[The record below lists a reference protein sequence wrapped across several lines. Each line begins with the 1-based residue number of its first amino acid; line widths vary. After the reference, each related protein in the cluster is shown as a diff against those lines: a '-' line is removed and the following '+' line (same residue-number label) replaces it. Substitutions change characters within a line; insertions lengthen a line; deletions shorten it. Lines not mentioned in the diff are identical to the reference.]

1 MATENIQVVLASRP
15 EGWVGEENFEVR
27 QAVLPEPGDGELLVH
42 NIYCSCDPYLRNL
55 MSADSAYATRLE
67 IGQPVR
73 ARAVGQVVASRR
85 SGIAEGDLVWGYFG
99 WQSHAC
105 MPAEER
111 IWPVDPGLGP
121 ISHFISILGMPGLTA
136 HVGMVRIAA
145 PKPGETAFVS
155 GAAGAVGQI
164 AGQLA
169 KLAGARV
176 IGSAG
181 SDAKCAYLTDAVG
194 FDAAF
199 NYKTEGGIGAALEAH
214 CPDGIDVY
222 YDNVGG
228 ATLDAVL
235 ARLNPHARIAVCGM
249 ISQYNRTERQGIHNL
264 GGIVRNRVRIQGFIV
279 GEHLDLLDGYQAE
292 MAAHLKAGRIRYR
305 EDIVDGID
313 NLAAAFV
320 GMLRGDNIGKR
331 LVRVADDPTLG

>member
-1 MATENIQVVLASRP
+1 MESVQVILASRP
-15 EGWVGEENFEVR
+15 EGPIGEENFAVK
-27 QAVLPEPGDGELLVH
+27 QAALPEPGDGELLLRNV
-42 NIYCSCDPYLRNL
+42 YCSCDPYLRNL
-55 MSADSAYATRLE
+55 MTAPSGYAARLE

-73 ARAVGQVVASRR
+73 ARAVGQVLASRR
-85 SGIAEGDLVWGYFG
+85 PGVAEGDLVWGYFG

-105 MPAEER
+105 MPAAET

-145 PKPGETAFVS
+145 PRPGETAFVS

-176 IGSAG
+176 VGSAG
-181 SDAKCAYLTDAVG
+181 ADAKCPYLTDTVG

-199 NYKTEGGIGAALEAH
+199 NYKSVDNVGAALDAH

-235 ARLNPHARIAVCGM
+235 ARVRPHARIAACGM
-249 ISQYNRTERQGIHNL
+249 ISQYNRTEPEGIRNL
-264 GGIVRNRVRIQGFIV
+264 GAIVRNRVKIQGFIV

-292 MAAHLKAGRIRYR
+292 MAAHLKAGRVSYR

-313 NLAAAFV
+313 NLPAAFV

-331 LVRVADDPTLG
+331 LVRVADDPTRG